1 MSCTPYTSCGNND
14 DCDKFGGGSSSGES
28 WAGKT
33 CFSKILCTVVWQD
46 DEDAIVLTETA
57 TATAASPTSST
68 IASTTNTMDTRNT
81 TSTTLVVNME
91 DFMLDTQTESPV
103 QEDDFIMINNID
115 GIVGVGNVRTAT
127 KSNKDDDDDEFHE
140 VAIGSPKEHYSNK
153 RDRLLRGYRG
163 V

>member
-1 MSCTPYTSCGNND
+1 
-14 DCDKFGGGSSSGES
+14 
-28 WAGKT
+28 
-33 CFSKILCTVVWQD
+33 
-46 DEDAIVLTETA
+46 VLTETA
-57 TATAASPTSST
+57 TATAASLTSST
-68 IASTTNTMDTRNT
+68 IASTANTMDTRNT
-81 TSTTLVVNME
+81 TSTTLVANME
-91 DFMLDTQTESPV
+91 DFMVDTPTASPV